1 MSQTVNVFRYSALAL
16 GLLVGLKTDM
26 RASSDAHTA
35 AELHKQEELIKQAKE
50 AYAKAHAPAPSAADS
65 AKQATTAAP
74 KFDLEDEKADF
85 AQLILSSVEALE
97 KAK

>member
-16 GLLVGLKTDM
+16 GLVVGLRTDM
-26 RASSDAHTA
+26 RASCDAHKA

-50 AYAKAHAPAPSAADS
+50 AYAKAHAPAPTAS
-65 AKQATTAAP
+65 KEVAAP